1 MERKIYN
8 VIEEIELIKKKINHF
23 SSKNKELIKRL
34 LSILKE
40 GDDNEILSIDKGLIS
55 WKQFKYIFN
64 FSIVDWKD
72 KKINIKEKD
81 HKKGNNPFVQI
92 YKGTKNFVDSS
103 NDVIINLSK
112 KGDIEIINLNKIDF
126 TGKIIIL

>member
-1 MERKIYN
+1 MKRKIYN
-8 VIEEIELIKKKINHF
+8 VIEEIEVIKKKINYF
-23 SSKNKELIKRL
+23 STKNKELIKQF

-40 GDDNEILSIDKGLIS
+40 GNEDDILGINNSLIS
-55 WKQFKYIFN
+55 WKKLKYILN
-64 FSIVDWKD
+64 FSIADWQE
-72 KKINIKEKD
+72 KKIYIKQKE
-81 HKKGNNPFVQI
+81 HNKGKNPLIQI
-92 YKGTKNFVDSS
+92 YKGTKNFIDIS